1 MMLDGCEGGGCWG
14 SWGGGL
20 DMVVGMGVLVF
31 FFFFSFLI
39 FVYFCALGLSCS
51 IQDL

>member
-1 MMLDGCEGGGCWG
+1 MTLDGCEGGGCWV

-31 FFFFSFLI
+31 CFFFFLI

-51 IQDL
+51 MREL